1 MSFSLLSFQG
11 PTQSWT
17 TGTIQLRFA
26 EDILKERT
34 LMLALGGPGT
44 DRQSIRGRRSREK
57 SGMSKGTEAGKGNVG
72 ASEHARTVGWGVE
85 YW

>member
-17 TGTIQLRFA
+17 TETIQPRFA
-26 EDILKERT
+26 EDVLKERT

-44 DRQSIRGRRSREK
+44 DRQSIYQGKAIQGEERHEQRHRGR
-57 SGMSKGTEAGKGNVG
+57 KGQRG
-72 ASEHARTVGWGVE
+72 SE
-85 YW
+85 